1 MRTLEEIADHVGQ
14 NCGFFNFTSD
24 VLSPYLPYSLYERAG
39 LKLAD
44 GVTPEAVFQ
53 KAIALEKA
61 AQKAIDLEEAKKEML
76 EYLAFAWEKCVGHRG
91 LSAGRSI
98 SKLRA
103 WVWLL
108 EDAESIEFLGNDSNY
123 KPYGA
128 PMLAF
133 LAKKYGTSLPTGE
146 DIEMMIAGDNC
157 PDCS

>member
-24 VLSPYLPYSLYERAG
+24 VLAPFLPHSLYERAG

-44 GVTPEAVFQ
+44 GATVGEVCPRAMDSEV
-53 KAIALEKA
+53 I
-61 AQKAIDLEEAKKEML
+61 KKEML
-76 EYLAFAWEKCVGHRG
+76 EYLSFAWEKCAGHRS

-108 EDAESIEFLGNDSNY
+108 EDTESTEFLGNDSNY

-133 LAKKYGTSLPTGE
+133 LAKKYGTPLPTGE